1 MALNSL
7 SGSRCALWPALLHMS
22 WPKPAWFGSPAPA
35 AAKSGNAVNERVVL
49 GRFPLISAQL
59 RSDSGCDLRHRTFQ
73 PPPASWGPGHKAVVA
88 PSGALIRARGASG
101 GSVGPGVGA
110 AGGGAG
116 RPAGGPGRA
125 ARPSLLEQR
134 RDCLSGRVWG
144 RLGAPVHT
152 PSICA
157 GAPARLPEPR
167 RCPAAP
173 TGRPR
178 GLHLD
183 S

>member
-7 SGSRCALWPALLHMS
+7 SGSRCSLWPALLHMS

-35 AAKSGNAVNERVVL
+35 AAKSGNAVSERVVL
-49 GRFPLISAQL
+49 GCFPLISAQL
-59 RSDSGCDLRHRTFQ
+59 RSDSGCDLRHHTFQ
-73 PPPASWGPGHKAVVA
+73 PPPASWGPGHKAGVT
-88 PSGALIRARGASG
+88 PSGAVRGVCLEGAWDPGWGQREKGRG
-101 GSVGPGVGA
+101 GLGGVQ
-110 AGGGAG
+110 GGA
-116 RPAGGPGRA
+116 RPFP
-125 ARPSLLEQR
+125 LEQR
-134 RDCLSGRVWG
+134 RDHLSGWVWG
-144 RLGAPVHT
+144 CLGAPVHT
-152 PSICA
+152 PSICV